1 MVNTSIKKK
10 IKNISCLLLAIALA
24 GCFEQPQNN
33 EKQTVAAS
41 PAKEVN
47 SAAFSQDEAVQ
58 TTEAVQ
64 PTIVPTTNEERLA
77 LLDSQNINAQ
87 SPKENRRL
95 ALFVRYTYFADN
107 PERQLATLEQLID
120 EIAAMRQTRPD
131 DHELT
136 ALYGSAISLQ
146 TVFFLDNL
154 GKTNLLSKKGSR
166 YLDRAVKNAPNHL
179 GVRLYRGITY
189 AEMPAFLGKA
199 RQAVKDFQMIK
210 HVSDG
215 FPGEQGSNQANE
227 KFAAMIN
234 YYYAMA
240 LIKNQQQELGIN
252 LLTSLVGKDI
262 TPWSKR
268 AAALKQEQG

>member
-1 MVNTSIKKK
+1 MVNSYLVTSLKKK
-10 IKNISCLLLAIALA
+10 LNKSGWLLLAMAIA
-24 GCFEQPQNN
+24 GCSEQAPQN
-33 EKQTVAAS
+33 ESQAAAS
-41 PAKEVN
+41 AEKVKAVSAVIPA
-47 SAAFSQDEAVQ
+47 SDELVK
-58 TTEAVQ
+58 
-64 PTIVPTTNEERLA
+64 PTLVPTTNEERRV
-77 LLDSQNINAQ
+77 LLDSLNITAD
-87 SPKENRRL
+87 SPEDKKRL

-107 PERQLATLEQLID
+107 PQRQLATLEQLIA
-120 EIAAMRQTRPD
+120 EIATMRESRPD

-166 YLDRAVKNAPNHL
+166 YLDRAVKNAPNNL

-215 FPGEQGSNQANE
+215 FSAGNSSRQESE
-227 KFAAMIN
+227 KFAAMVN

-240 LIKNQQQELGIN
+240 LIKNQQQDQGIR
-252 LLTSLVGKDI
+252 LLTSLVGKEI
-262 TPWSKR
+262 VPWSKR